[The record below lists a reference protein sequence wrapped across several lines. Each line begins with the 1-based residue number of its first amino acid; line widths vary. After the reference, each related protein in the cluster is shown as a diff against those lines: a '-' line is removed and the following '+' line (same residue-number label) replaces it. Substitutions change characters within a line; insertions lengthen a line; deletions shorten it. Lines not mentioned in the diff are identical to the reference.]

1 MSVPARLKSHGESGE
16 NLSQPPR
23 PPPRPPVS
31 NMAPRSRRTYHSA
44 DPFNQLL
51 NHRST
56 TDRAEIR
63 AIEKDEDE
71 DGFDTDSEEMSLAV
85 VMKLS
90 NDMTLLKN
98 YLKIYQKFNQRI
110 GGHTS
115 GKRHKGFIRLIINT
129 INASHQQAA
138 KLRALRTYKQRGTVE
153 PGQCERVAIDI
164 YTFVNRNTWRLYD
177 MLNEKVDIENETIR
191 SNWVRRKELIL
202 NDFMGKISD
211 HLGRLDG
218 EGVDRDEVRAM
229 EQAWVKKWETWASLN
244 KKKLKQIGLLLGSD
258 EAVAA

>member
-1 MSVPARLKSHGESGE
+1 
-16 NLSQPPR
+16 
-23 PPPRPPVS
+23 
-31 NMAPRSRRTYHSA
+31 
-44 DPFNQLL
+44 
-51 NHRST
+51 
-56 TDRAEIR
+56 
-63 AIEKDEDE
+63 
-71 DGFDTDSEEMSLAV
+71 
-85 VMKLS
+85 
-90 NDMTLLKN
+90 
-98 YLKIYQKFNQRI
+98 
-110 GGHTS
+110 
-115 GKRHKGFIRLIINT
+115 
-129 INASHQQAA
+129 
-138 KLRALRTYKQRGTVE
+138 
-153 PGQCERVAIDI
+153 
-164 YTFVNRNTWRLYD
+164 

>member
-110 GGHTS
+110 GGKSYYYAFEKKSRSLCTCTHEAVILIAITQVTLLA
-115 GKRHKGFIRLIINT
+115 KGI
-129 INASHQQAA
+129 
-138 KLRALRTYKQRGTVE
+138 RALS
-153 PGQCERVAIDI
+153 DSS
-164 YTFVNRNTWRLYD
+164 L
-177 MLNEKVDIENETIR
+177 IR
-191 SNWVRRKELIL
+191 
-202 NDFMGKISD
+202 
-211 HLGRLDG
+211 
-218 EGVDRDEVRAM
+218 
-229 EQAWVKKWETWASLN
+229 
-244 KKKLKQIGLLLGSD
+244 
-258 EAVAA
+258 